1 MPGPVAVRVD
11 PDRLPELSIRELLDL
26 VASPERVPAGG
37 SGAALVVAIAA
48 GLVGKAARLSRSEW
62 LEAGGAVA
70 QADTLRARAVSLAQS
85 DAVAYEDAL
94 ATLTNVEQI
103 EPDRR
108 DAAIQDAL
116 VRSAEIPLLI
126 SQTACD
132 VSQLA
137 ADVAEAGNPEI
148 SADAAV
154 AALLAGA
161 AARAAGHLVEV
172 NLATVPEDERAARGE
187 VFASKAASAA
197 RRALTGAT
205 Q

>member
-1 MPGPVAVRVD
+1 VD
-11 PDRLPELSIRELLDL
+11 PDRLPELSIRELLEL
-26 VASPERVPAGG
+26 LASTGRVPAGG
-37 SGAALVVAIAA
+37 TGAALVVAIAA
-48 GLVGKAARLSRSEW
+48 ALVAKAARLSRSGW

-70 QADTLRARAVSLAQS
+70 QAETLRARALTLAQA

-94 ATLTNVEQI
+94 ATLGNI
-103 EPDRR
+103 EEIAPPRR

-116 VRSAEIPLLI
+116 IRSAEVPLLI

-137 ADVAEAGNPEI
+137 ADVAEGGNPELG
-148 SADAAV
+148 ADAAV

-161 AARAAGHLVEV
+161 AASAANHLVDV
-172 NLATVPEDERAARGE
+172 NLATVPEDERAARSE

-197 RRALTGAT
+197 SRAVSTAAAS
-205 Q
+205 

>member
-1 MPGPVAVRVD
+1 VD
-11 PDRLPELSIRELLDL
+11 PDRLPELSIQEFLELL
-26 VASPERVPAGG
+26 ASDERLPAGG
-37 SGAALVVAIAA
+37 LGAALVVAIAA
-48 GLVGKAARLSRSEW
+48 GVVAKAARLSRSEW

-70 QADTLRARAVSLAQS
+70 QANTLCRRALELAES
-85 DAVAYEDAL
+85 NAVAYEDAL
-94 ATLTNVEQI
+94 ATLKEIDKV

-116 VRSAEIPLLI
+116 IRSAEIPLLI

-132 VSQLA
+132 LSVLA
-137 ADVAEAGNPEI
+137 ADVAEAGNPEVG
-148 SADAAV
+148 ADAAV

-187 VFASKAASAA
+187 VFASKAASNA
-197 RRALTGAT
+197 RRALTGAA

>member
-1 MPGPVAVRVD
+1 VD
-11 PDRLPELSIRELLDL
+11 RDRLPELSIQEFLELL
-26 VASPERVPAGG
+26 ASDERLPAGG
-37 SGAALVVAIAA
+37 LGAALVVAIAA
-48 GLVGKAARLSRSEW
+48 GVVAKAARLSRSEW

-70 QADTLRARAVSLAQS
+70 QASTLCRRALELAES
-85 DAVAYEDAL
+85 NAVAYEDAL
-94 ATLTNVEQI
+94 ATLKEIDKV

-116 VRSAEIPLLI
+116 IRSAEIPLLI

-132 VSQLA
+132 VSVLA
-137 ADVAEAGNPEI
+137 ADVAEAGNPEVG
-148 SADAAV
+148 ADAAV

-187 VFASKAASAA
+187 VFASKAASNA
-197 RRALTGAT
+197 RRALTGAA

>member
-1 MPGPVAVRVD
+1 MPRPVASD
-11 PDRLPELSIRELLDL
+11 PLSELSSGELLDL
-26 VASPERVPAGG
+26 LASEERIPAGG

-48 GLVGKAARLSRSEW
+48 ALVAKAARLSRSKW

-70 QADTLRARAVSLAQS
+70 QADTLRARALQLAQS

-94 ATLTNVEQI
+94 STLANVEQI
-103 EPDRR
+103 APDRR

-116 VRSAEIPLLI
+116 ARSAEIPLLI

-132 VSQLA
+132 VSHLA

>member
-1 MPGPVAVRVD
+1 VD
-11 PDRLPELSIRELLDL
+11 PDHLPDLSIREVLVLL
-26 VASPERVPAGG
+26 ASDERVPAGG

-48 GLVGKAARLSRSEW
+48 GLVAKAARLSRSEW

-70 QADTLRARAVSLAQS
+70 QADTLRARALSLAQS

-94 ATLTNVEQI
+94 ATLAGIEQI
-103 EPDRR
+103 APDRR

-116 VRSAEIPLLI
+116 ARSAEIPLLI

-132 VSQLA
+132 VSVLA
-137 ADVAEAGNPEI
+137 ADVAEAGNPEVG
-148 SADAAV
+148 ADAAV

-187 VFASKAASAA
+187 VFASKAASNA
-197 RRALTGAT
+197 RRALTGAAP
-205 Q
+205 

>member
-1 MPGPVAVRVD
+1 VD
-11 PDRLPELSIRELLDL
+11 RDRLPELSIQEFLELL
-26 VASPERVPAGG
+26 ASDERVPAGG
-37 SGAALVVAIAA
+37 LGAALVVAIAA
-48 GLVGKAARLSRSEW
+48 GVVAKAARLSRSEW

-70 QADTLRARAVSLAQS
+70 QANTLCRRALELAES
-85 DAVAYEDAL
+85 NAVAYEDAL
-94 ATLTNVEQI
+94 ATLKEIDKV

-116 VRSAEIPLLI
+116 IRSAEIPLLI

-132 VSQLA
+132 LSVLA
-137 ADVAEAGNPEI
+137 ADVAEAGNPEVG
-148 SADAAV
+148 ADAAV

-187 VFASKAASAA
+187 VFASKAASNA
-197 RRALTGAT
+197 RRALTGAA

>member
-1 MPGPVAVRVD
+1 MD
-11 PDRLPELSIRELLDL
+11 PERLSELSTRELLEL
-26 VASPERVPAGG
+26 LASEERVPAGG
-37 SGAALVVAIAA
+37 TGAAFVVAIAA
-48 GLVGKAARLSRSEW
+48 GLVAKAARLSRSGW

-70 QADTLRARAVSLAQS
+70 QADTLRARALSLAQS

-94 ATLTNVEQI
+94 ATLANVEQI
-103 EPDRR
+103 PPDRR
-108 DAAIQDAL
+108 DAAIHDAL
-116 VRSAEIPLLI
+116 IRSAEIPLLI

-137 ADVAEAGNPEI
+137 ADVAEAGNPEVG
-148 SADAAV
+148 ADAAV

-161 AARAAGHLVEV
+161 AASAAGHLVEV

-197 RRALTGAT
+197 RRAVSTTAGA
-205 Q
+205 

>member
-1 MPGPVAVRVD
+1 MD
-11 PDRLPELSIRELLDL
+11 PEHLPELSTRELLDL
-26 VASPERVPAGG
+26 LASEERVPAGG
-37 SGAALVVAIAA
+37 TGAAFVVAIAA
-48 GLVGKAARLSRSEW
+48 GLVAKAARLSRSGW

-70 QADTLRARAVSLAQS
+70 QADTLRARALSLAQS

-94 ATLTNVEQI
+94 ATLANVEQI
-103 EPDRR
+103 EPERR

-116 VRSAEIPLLI
+116 IRSAEIPLLI

-137 ADVAEAGNPEI
+137 ADVAEAGNPEVG
-148 SADAAV
+148 ADAAV

-161 AARAAGHLVEV
+161 AASAAGHLVEV

-197 RRALTGAT
+197 RRAVSTAADA
-205 Q
+205 

>member
-1 MPGPVAVRVD
+1 MD
-11 PDRLPELSIRELLDL
+11 PSRLPELSCRELLDL
-26 VASPERVPAGG
+26 VASEERVPAGG

-48 GLVGKAARLSRSEW
+48 GLVAKAARLSRSEW

-70 QADTLRARAVSLAQS
+70 QADTLRARALSLAQS

-94 ATLTNVEQI
+94 ATLEGIDKVE
-103 EPDRR
+103 PARR

-116 VRSAEIPLLI
+116 SRSAEIPLLI

-132 VSQLA
+132 VSLLA
-137 ADVAEAGNPEI
+137 ADVAEAGNPELG
-148 SADAAV
+148 ADAAV

-187 VFASKAASAA
+187 VFASKAATAA
-197 RRALTGAT
+197 RRAVSTAT
-205 Q
+205 SS

>member
-1 MPGPVAVRVD
+1 VD
-11 PDRLPELSIRELLDL
+11 RDRLPELSIQEFLELL
-26 VASPERVPAGG
+26 ASDERVPAGG
-37 SGAALVVAIAA
+37 LGAALVVAIAA
-48 GLVGKAARLSRSEW
+48 GVVAKAARLSRSEW

-70 QADTLRARAVSLAQS
+70 QANTLCRRALELAES

-94 ATLTNVEQI
+94 ATLKEIDKV

-116 VRSAEIPLLI
+116 IRSAEIPLLI

-132 VSQLA
+132 VSVLA
-137 ADVAEAGNPEI
+137 ADVAEAGNPEVG
-148 SADAAV
+148 ADAAV

-187 VFASKAASAA
+187 VFAAKAASNA
-197 RRALTGAT
+197 RRALTGAA

>member
-1 MPGPVAVRVD
+1 VD
-11 PDRLPELSIRELLDL
+11 RDRLPELSIQEFLELL
-26 VASPERVPAGG
+26 ASDERVPAGG
-37 SGAALVVAIAA
+37 LGAALVVAIAA
-48 GLVGKAARLSRSEW
+48 GVVAKAARLSRSEW

-70 QADTLRARAVSLAQS
+70 QANTLCRRALELAES

-94 ATLTNVEQI
+94 ATLKEIDKV

-116 VRSAEIPLLI
+116 IRSAEIPLLI

-132 VSQLA
+132 LSILA
-137 ADVAEAGNPEI
+137 ADVAEAGNPEVG
-148 SADAAV
+148 ADAAV

-187 VFASKAASAA
+187 VFASKAASNA
-197 RRALTGAT
+197 RRALTGAA

>member
-1 MPGPVAVRVD
+1 VD
-11 PDRLPELSIRELLDL
+11 RDRLPELSIQEFLELL
-26 VASPERVPAGG
+26 ASDERVPAGG
-37 SGAALVVAIAA
+37 LGAALVVAIAA
-48 GLVGKAARLSRSEW
+48 GVVAKAARLSRSEW

-70 QADTLRARAVSLAQS
+70 QANTLCRRALELAES

-94 ATLTNVEQI
+94 ATLKEIDKV

-116 VRSAEIPLLI
+116 IRSAEIPLLI

-132 VSQLA
+132 LSVLA
-137 ADVAEAGNPEI
+137 ADVAEAGNPEVG
-148 SADAAV
+148 ADAAV

-187 VFASKAASAA
+187 VFASKAASNA
-197 RRALTGAT
+197 RRALTGAA

>member
-1 MPGPVAVRVD
+1 MPRPGPD
-11 PDRLPELSIRELLDL
+11 DLPELSTSELLEL
-26 VASPERVPAGG
+26 LASNERVPAGG
-37 SGAALVVAIAA
+37 TGAALVVAIAA
-48 GLVGKAARLSRSEW
+48 ALVAKAARLSRSEW

-70 QADTLRARAVSLAQS
+70 QAETLRARALQLAKA

-94 ATLTNVEQI
+94 STLANVEQI
-103 EPDRR
+103 APDRR
-108 DAAIQDAL
+108 DTAIEDAL
-116 VRSAEIPLLI
+116 IHSAEIPLFI

-137 ADVAEAGNPEI
+137 ADVAEAGNPEVG
-148 SADAAV
+148 ADAAV

-197 RRALTGAT
+197 RRAVETAAGI
-205 Q
+205 

>member
-1 MPGPVAVRVD
+1 VD
-11 PDRLPELSIRELLDL
+11 PDRLPELSTRELLEL
-26 VASPERVPAGG
+26 LASEERVPAGG

-48 GLVGKAARLSRSEW
+48 GLVAKTARLSRSEW

-70 QADTLRARAVSLAQS
+70 QANALRARALSLAQS

-94 ATLTNVEQI
+94 ATLAGVEQI
-103 EPDRR
+103 APDRR
-108 DAAIQDAL
+108 DAAIYDAL

-137 ADVAEAGNPEI
+137 ADVAEAGNPEVG
-148 SADAAV
+148 ADAAV

-172 NLATVPEDERAARGE
+172 NLATVPEDERAAQGE

>member
-1 MPGPVAVRVD
+1 VD
-11 PDRLPELSIRELLDL
+11 RDRLPELSIQEFLELL
-26 VASPERVPAGG
+26 ASDERVPAGG
-37 SGAALVVAIAA
+37 LGAALVVAIAA
-48 GLVGKAARLSRSEW
+48 GVVAKAARLSRSEW

-70 QADTLRARAVSLAQS
+70 QANTLCRRALELAES

-94 ATLTNVEQI
+94 ATLKEIDKV

-116 VRSAEIPLLI
+116 IRSAEIPLLI

-132 VSQLA
+132 LSVLA
-137 ADVAEAGNPEI
+137 ADVAEAGNPEVG
-148 SADAAV
+148 ADAAV

-187 VFASKAASAA
+187 VFASKAASNA
-197 RRALTGAT
+197 RRALTGAAP
-205 Q
+205 

>member
-1 MPGPVAVRVD
+1 VD
-11 PDRLPELSIRELLDL
+11 PDRLAELSARELLEL
-26 VASPERVPAGG
+26 LASEERVPAGG
-37 SGAALVVAIAA
+37 SGAALTVAIAA
-48 GLVGKAARLSRSEW
+48 ALVAKAARLSRSGW

-70 QADTLRARAVSLAQS
+70 QADTLRARALSLATS

-94 ATLTNVEQI
+94 ATMANVEQI

-116 VRSAEIPLLI
+116 IRSAEVPLLI

-132 VSQLA
+132 VSHLA
-137 ADVAEAGNPEI
+137 ADVAEAGNPEVG
-148 SADAAV
+148 ADAAV
-154 AALLAGA
+154 AAVLAGA

-172 NLATVPEDERAARGE
+172 NLATVPDDERAARGE

-197 RRALTGAT
+197 RRAVETAAAV
-205 Q
+205 

>member
-1 MPGPVAVRVD
+1 VD
-11 PDRLPELSIRELLDL
+11 PDRLPELSTRELLEL
-26 VASPERVPAGG
+26 LASEERVPAGG

-48 GLVGKAARLSRSEW
+48 GLVAKAARLSRSDW

-70 QADTLRARAVSLAQS
+70 QADTLRARALSLAQS

-94 ATLTNVEQI
+94 ATLEGIDKV

-108 DAAIQDAL
+108 DAAIQEAL

-132 VSQLA
+132 VSLLP
-137 ADVAEAGNPEI
+137 ADVAEAGDPELG
-148 SADAAV
+148 ADAAV

-161 AARAAGHLVEV
+161 AAQAAGHLVEV

-187 VFASKAASAA
+187 VFASKAATAA
-197 RRALTGAT
+197 KRAVSTAT
-205 Q
+205 SS

>member
-1 MPGPVAVRVD
+1 MPRPGTHD
-11 PDRLPELSIRELLDL
+11 LSELSTRELLEL
-26 VASPERVPAGG
+26 LASEERVPAGG
-37 SGAALVVAIAA
+37 TGAAVVVAIAA
-48 GLVGKAARLSRSEW
+48 GLVAKAARLSRSGG

-70 QADTLRARAVSLAQS
+70 QADTLRARALSLAQS

-94 ATLTNVEQI
+94 ATLANVEQI
-103 EPDRR
+103 EPERR

-116 VRSAEIPLLI
+116 IRAAEIPLLI

-137 ADVAEAGNPEI
+137 ADVAEAGNPEVG
-148 SADAAV
+148 ADAAV

-161 AARAAGHLVEV
+161 AASAAGHLVEV

-197 RRALTGAT
+197 RRAVSTAADS
-205 Q
+205 

>member
-1 MPGPVAVRVD
+1 LD
-11 PDRLPELSIRELLDL
+11 PDRLPELSTRELLELLSSD
-26 VASPERVPAGG
+26 ERVPAGG
-37 SGAALVVAIAA
+37 TGAALVVAIAA
-48 GLVGKAARLSRSEW
+48 GLVAKTARLSRSGW
-62 LEAGGAVA
+62 SEAGGAVA
-70 QADTLRARAVSLAQS
+70 QADTLRARAFSLAQA

-94 ATLTNVEQI
+94 AMLVNVEQI

-116 VRSAEIPLLI
+116 IRSAEIPLLI

-137 ADVAEAGNPEI
+137 ADVAEAGNPEVG
-148 SADAAV
+148 ADAAV

-161 AARAAGHLVEV
+161 AASAAGHLVEV

-187 VFASKAASAA
+187 VFASKAASAT
-197 RRALTGAT
+197 RRAVSTAASS
-205 Q
+205 